1 MMLGQTY
8 QEMNMLSV
16 ADITLKTEQLAN
28 ISLDLLSQQA
38 AHCKGF
44 QKYTSF

>member
-16 ADITLKTEQLAN
+16 ADIALKMVHLAN
-28 ISLDLLSQQA
+28 ISLDLLSQCA
-38 AHCKGF
+38 AHWRGF